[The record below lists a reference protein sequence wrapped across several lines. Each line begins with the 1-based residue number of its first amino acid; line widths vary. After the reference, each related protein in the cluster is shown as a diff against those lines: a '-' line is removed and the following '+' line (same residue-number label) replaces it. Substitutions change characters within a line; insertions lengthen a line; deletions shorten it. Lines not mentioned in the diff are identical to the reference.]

1 MAVLDL
7 QGMKAKPAAS
17 SDALKRNSGA
27 SKGCTIGGG
36 GGGGGSRLSLLL
48 C

>member
-7 QGMKAKPAAS
+7 QSMKPKPSKPGVAP
-17 SDALKRNSGA
+17 RNSGA

-36 GGGGGSRLSLLL
+36 GGGGSRLSLLL

>member
-1 MAVLDL
+1 MAILDL
-7 QGMKAKPAAS
+7 QGLETPQTVRAGK
-17 SDALKRNSGA
+17 SGS
-27 SKGCTIGGG
+27 SKGCNNVG